1 MSKKFTKSQIREQER
16 QKLEKQLEHKYASYI
31 DAATLYKELWHKSV
45 NELGKLRQE
54 YDIIK
59 GKNAELEE
67 SVRNYK
73 DWVRRMQEFMDLPE
87 EQHSEAFKEYC
98 DSLKSS
104 KRFHDMTDKY
114 MRLMDKLFIIKIF
127 Y

>member
-1 MSKKFTKSQIREQER
+1 MSKKLTKSQIREHER
-16 QKLEKQLEHKYASYI
+16 QKLVKQLERKYSSYI
-31 DAATLYKELWHKSV
+31 DLATLYKELWHKTT

-87 EQHSEAFKEYC
+87 EQRSEAFKEYC

-104 KRFHDMTDKY
+104 KRFHEMTDAY
-114 MRLMDKLFIIKIF
+114 ISMIDRFFVL
-127 Y
+127 

>member
-1 MSKKFTKSQIREQER
+1 MSKKLTKSQIREHER
-16 QKLEKQLEHKYASYI
+16 QKLVKQLERKYSSYI
-31 DAATLYKELWHKSV
+31 DLATLYKELWHKTT

-87 EQHSEAFKEYC
+87 EQRSEAFKEYC

-104 KRFHDMTDKY
+104 KRFHDMTDAY
-114 MRLMDKLFIIKIF
+114 ISMIDRFFVL
-127 Y
+127 

>member
-1 MSKKFTKSQIREQER
+1 MSKKLTNSQIREQER
-16 QKLEKQLEHKYASYI
+16 QKLVKQLENKYSSYI
-31 DAATLYKELWHKSV
+31 DDATLYKELWHKSV

-59 GKNAELEE
+59 EKNAELEE

-87 EQHSEAFKEYC
+87 EQRSEAFKEYC
-98 DSLKSS
+98 DAMKNS
-104 KRFHDMTDKY
+104 KRFHDMTDAY
-114 MRLMDKLFIIKIF
+114 ISMINRIF
-127 Y
+127 VM

>member
-1 MSKKFTKSQIREQER
+1 MSKKLTKSQIREHER
-16 QKLEKQLEHKYASYI
+16 QKLVKQLEHKYSSYI
-31 DAATLYKELWHKSV
+31 DLATLYKELWHKTT

-87 EQHSEAFKEYC
+87 EQRSEAFKEYC
-98 DSLKSS
+98 DSLKRS
-104 KRFHDMTDKY
+104 KRFHEMTDAY
-114 MRLMDKLFIIKIF
+114 ISMIDRFFVL
-127 Y
+127 

>member
-1 MSKKFTKSQIREQER
+1 MSKKLTKSQIREHER
-16 QKLEKQLEHKYASYI
+16 QKLVKQLERKYSSYI
-31 DAATLYKELWHKSV
+31 DLATLYKELWHKTT

-87 EQHSEAFKEYC
+87 EQRSEAFKEYC
-98 DSLKSS
+98 DSMKSS
-104 KRFHDMTDKY
+104 KRFHDMTDAY
-114 MRLMDKLFIIKIF
+114 ISMIDRFFVL
-127 Y
+127 